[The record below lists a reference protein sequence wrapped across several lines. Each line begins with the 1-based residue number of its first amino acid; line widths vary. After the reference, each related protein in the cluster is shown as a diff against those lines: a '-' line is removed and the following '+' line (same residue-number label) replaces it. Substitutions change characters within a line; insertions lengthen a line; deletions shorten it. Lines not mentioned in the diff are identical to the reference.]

1 MKKNYINSFD
11 SENDVD
17 NERVTD
23 DYIKGIEENDNTTKI
38 YPKIMDNNI
47 NLNNKN
53 NFIFPIGDDNDVG
66 NEIGDENVK
75 EKNSINKFDSQNT
88 NKNNNIKNEVINN
101 NYINSFDYKNDGG
114 YKHGT
119 KYDKEGNEK
128 INIKK
133 KPPIIRNKNINI
145 NNKRKND
152 DIKEGNEKYD
162 IKKNSAIHV
171 KKKINLYNKKLT
183 NNYINLFNYMKNA
196 GNERD
201 GEDVQR
207 NEGNNINKFAPP
219 TINKKIYI
227 HNEKM
232 KNNYINS
239 FDSENDVDNE
249 RVTDDIKGIDKND
262 NIVKIYPQIMNNNIN
277 LNNKRINNNCI
288 FPIGDNN
295 DVGNESGD
303 ENVKEKDSI
312 NKFDS
317 QNINKCGG
325 VENEVIN
332 SNYTNSFDYKND
344 FNYKRET
351 KYDKERNEKD
361 DISKM
366 PAIIMNKN
374 ININNKNKYNNN
386 SNSFNYKNND
396 GDESVDKRDRGRN
409 EKNDIEKYAPQI
421 MDQHNNMMINEEK
434 YNYYNNSFDDEND
447 FGNEIG
453 SKGDKERNEIN
464 ELKKIVKVLIKKM
477 KVQDE
482 NIEKVKEEIKRL
494 NKIIVFLQRLMKEFI
509 I

>member
-1 MKKNYINSFD
+1 M
-11 SENDVD
+11 
-17 NERVTD
+17 
-23 DYIKGIEENDNTTKI
+23 
-38 YPKIMDNNI
+38 
-47 NLNNKN
+47 
-53 NFIFPIGDDNDVG
+53 
-66 NEIGDENVK
+66 
-75 EKNSINKFDSQNT
+75 
-88 NKNNNIKNEVINN
+88 
-101 NYINSFDYKNDGG
+101 
-114 YKHGT
+114 
-119 KYDKEGNEK
+119 
-128 INIKK
+128 
-133 KPPIIRNKNINI
+133 
-145 NNKRKND
+145 
-152 DIKEGNEKYD
+152 
-162 IKKNSAIHV
+162 

-249 RVTDDIKGIDKND
+249 RVTDDIKGIEKND

-303 ENVKEKDSI
+303 ENVNEKDSI

-344 FNYKRET
+344 VNYKRET